1 MKNKQVI
8 EQLTERSKQATE
20 FLYRDIDSNKP
31 HMTVD
36 YIKNQLGTIIQFLD
50 TQQQYLDL
58 ED

>member
-1 MKNKQVI
+1 MRNKQVI
-8 EQLTERSKQATE
+8 ERFNDKAAQAVMN
-20 FLYRDIDSNKP
+20 LLKDIDSNKP

-36 YIKNQLGTIIQFLD
+36 YIKSQLRQITAVLE